1 MTTENKNEVTKT
13 KFIIHFIYNIQNENN
28 NDSKEN
34 TDHNSKKKLI
44 SVLNADFTDK
54 NTVLNSPRS
63 LEACLRLGIEVSE
76 LIQTSMEEFKNRNP
90 EIRNFEQKIIQLR
103 YNAMEKFRL
112 NSIEAVKKERQ
123 NIINEIKNEDSD
135 NDVSHRK
142 NITYSK
148 GFSSYHSQK
157 KMKTLNNYSN
167 NETIDKKMEKI
178 FADQKKAIAK
188 IKQKQR
194 LDIQSLIKS
203 QIKRELSEKL
213 TIEKERR
220 YREKEEENI
229 REISRKKEIKEKK
242 LKQKELKRQSDLSKM
257 LKEQQIKYKLKE
269 EKERKRICEMIEAE
283 KIKKAEQKKN

>member
-1 MTTENKNEVTKT
+1 
-13 KFIIHFIYNIQNENN
+13 
-28 NDSKEN
+28 
-34 TDHNSKKKLI
+34 
-44 SVLNADFTDK
+44 
-54 NTVLNSPRS
+54 
-63 LEACLRLGIEVSE
+63 
-76 LIQTSMEEFKNRNP
+76 
-90 EIRNFEQKIIQLR
+90 
-103 YNAMEKFRL
+103 
-112 NSIEAVKKERQ
+112 
-123 NIINEIKNEDSD
+123 
-135 NDVSHRK
+135 
-142 NITYSK
+142 
-148 GFSSYHSQK
+148 
-157 KMKTLNNYSN
+157 
-167 NETIDKKMEKI
+167 MEKI

-283 KIKKAEQKKN
+283 KIKKAEQKKKTEEELKKC